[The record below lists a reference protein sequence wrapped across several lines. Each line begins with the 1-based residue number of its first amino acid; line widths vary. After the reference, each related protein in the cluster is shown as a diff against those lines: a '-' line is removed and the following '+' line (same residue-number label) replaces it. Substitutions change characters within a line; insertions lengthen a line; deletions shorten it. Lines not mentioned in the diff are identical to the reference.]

1 MSDTPLEE
9 VKGKK
14 PSKKK
19 STKKK
24 VEPVIEPE
32 VEVTPEPEVTETWV
46 DRLKAEKAELD
57 SNIKTLY
64 AVTRGDMTEV
74 EPAHAELLN
83 IQLLQMQAYS
93 ATLTKRLAL
102 IK

>member
-1 MSDTPLEE
+1 MSETPLEE
-9 VKGKK
+9 VK
-14 PSKKK
+14 PKKK
-19 STKKK
+19 SKKK
-24 VEPVIEPE
+24 VEPV
-32 VEVTPEPEVTETWV
+32 VEVASEPVKEETWI
-46 DRLKAEKAELD
+46 DRLRAEKVELD
-57 SNIKTLY
+57 VRIKTLY

-102 IK
+102 LK

>member
-14 PSKKK
+14 STKKK

-24 VEPVIEPE
+24 VEPVI
-32 VEVTPEPEVTETWV
+32 EPEVTETWV

-57 SNIKTLY
+57 TKIRALY
-64 AVTRGDMTEV
+64 GVTRGDMTKV
-74 EPAHAELLN
+74 EPAHAELLD